1 VGESGLYHMFA
12 KHTRLARGATG
23 SNPVVSAM
31 AISSYGKIPLKNL
44 EIYNGVY
51 DLQFSPT
58 DINLLSNMFT
68 MLVGGNFEYVVKAAT
83 NQHDYVLKFS
93 NNYDQVLTL
102 KITDPVAAKNGYKI
116 IRLANDR
123 YYLKFLPSHADIPYL
138 NALANLKNA
147 DDTSESFIFESI
159 NELKDFIFKHDLN
172 LIADQ
177 QSLKLPQIQT
187 VYWLCNKLPQYDE
200 SLYTNFSFGD
210 LPKKLSYIIDVI
222 QLPDDTRIAWYIE
235 NLNDYMD
242 GAFHSTRMQMY
253 VVTPDDMAYNWT
265 DPKRYFSHT
274 SDKTGFGRVYY
285 VGPNPKI
292 PDDLE
297 LVTKYLRGNK
307 FLAIENSTLDLLEKR
322 EQRRLVEE
330 AALNK
335 AKETITA
342 KLQDKAQGLNTGG
355 TFTFNDITFSEHA
368 LEYEGQ
374 VVQSKDIK
382 VCEILDDYR
391 YNIDDDVFNFENVYD
406 AFCRALM
413 NKATTTYKKVHA
425 MLGDVSAEILAT
437 KRKNVKGIE
446 TTTIQVNDMHINKD
460 EIVDVL
466 LRAICYTKTTDFNNY
481 LDSVSKC
488 SLKYHRVIASGIV
501 LTVKDTLLDEKLEFK
516 IGLERD
522 KNRNFIS
529 FDGITKYP
537 VKDTNRL
544 LNLLSAVD
552 MTRVINILVDP
563 NIVGITGADIKYII
577 KTGKEALAEERT
589 KEKQML
595 DSAVKLFNC
604 ELLDDTLLDNGRTVS
619 GYTVKGKLREYIVDT
634 KTLRVFEYPSGRYLC
649 MVDKGQNE
657 HANTARLVSRMFALA
672 NDSKLAKEITTLAQ

>member
-1 VGESGLYHMFA
+1 
-12 KHTRLARGATG
+12 
-23 SNPVVSAM
+23 M

-51 DLQFSPT
+51 DLQFSPS

-68 MLVGGNFEYVVKAAT
+68 MLTGGDFEYVVKAAT
-83 NQHDYVLKFS
+83 TQHDYVLKFS

-102 KITDPVAAKNGYKI
+102 KITDPIAANNGYKI
-116 IRLANDR
+116 IRLANNR
-123 YYLKFLPSHADIPYL
+123 YYLKFTPLRADIPYL
-138 NALANLKNA
+138 NALASLKNA
-147 DDTSESFIFESI
+147 DDETEYFIFNSI
-159 NELKDFIFKHDLN
+159 NEVKAHVFKHDLN
-172 LIADQ
+172 LIVDQ
-177 QSLKLPQIQT
+177 QTLKTPQIQT
-187 VYWLCNKLPQYDE
+187 MYWVCDKLTQYDE
-200 SLYTNFSFGD
+200 SLYTNFSFDG
-210 LPKKLSYIIDVI
+210 LPTKLFYIIDVI
-222 QLPDDTRIAWYIE
+222 QLPDDTRIALYIE
-235 NLNDYMD
+235 NVD
-242 GAFHSTRMQMY
+242 GAYHSTRLQMY

-265 DPKRYFSHT
+265 DPKRYFSHI

-292 PDDLE
+292 PKDLE
-297 LVTKYLRGNK
+297 LITKYLRGNK
-307 FLAIENSTLDLLEKR
+307 FLAVENSTLDLLEKR

-330 AALNK
+330 AALKK
-335 AKETITA
+335 AKETIKA

-355 TFTFNDITFSEHA
+355 TFTFNDITFSEHS

-382 VCEILDDYR
+382 VCDILDDYR

-406 AFCRALM
+406 AFCRALKD
-413 NKATTTYKKVHA
+413 KAMTSYKTVKAV
-425 MLGDVSAEILAT
+425 LGDISVEILAT

-446 TTTIQVNDMHINKD
+446 ITTLQVNDTRINKD

-466 LRAICYTKTTDFNNY
+466 LRAICYTTTVDFNNY

-488 SLKYHRVIASGIV
+488 SLKYHRVIASGVV
-501 LTVKDTLLDEKLEFK
+501 LSVKDTFLDEKLEFK

-544 LNLLSAVD
+544 LNLLTAVD
-552 MTRVINILVDP
+552 MTRVINILVDQ

-577 KTGKEALAEERT
+577 KTGKEALVEERT

-619 GYTVKGKLREYIVDT
+619 GYTVKGKLREYIVDV

-672 NDSKLAKEITTLAQ
+672 NDSKLAKEITTLA